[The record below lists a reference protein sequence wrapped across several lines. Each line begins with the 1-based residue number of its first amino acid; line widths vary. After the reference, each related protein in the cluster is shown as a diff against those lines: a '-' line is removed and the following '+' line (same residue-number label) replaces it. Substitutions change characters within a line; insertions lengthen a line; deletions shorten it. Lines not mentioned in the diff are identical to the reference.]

1 MVSVPATVLPKLA
14 GTEGTPN
21 DGANSTIGKVWQVV
35 RLGDDAFVEVAEF
48 TEFAVFEFVDG
59 VV

>member
-1 MVSVPATVLPKLA
+1 MLPKLA
-14 GTEGTPN
+14 GIGGTPN